1 MRIIGLDMSIACSG
15 VAIVQAHADGK
26 LDWSVKRVKSPPTEK
41 CDAMRFHIICEEISD
56 IICLRPTDIIMIEE
70 YAYGA
75 NGQITRIAE
84 LGGILRYK
92 LLIEQ
97 KFDYEQFVQVS
108 PSALKK
114 FVTGKGNVKKEQM
127 MKEVFKRW
135 GFDPEDNNEAD
146 AFALAIMGGTAA
158 VAEVINP
165 PKHQREAI
173 AAVFKRNEVL
183 NERFLQLVQAEGS
196 RPTASAE
203 ARPRRRPAA
212 PASPPALAAHHA
224 AANAASAPRGLPA
237 APSGPAPDAAAVA
250 ALFARRRPREG

>member
-1 MRIIGLDMSIACSG
+1 MMRIIGLDMSIACSG

-26 LDWSVKRVKSPPTEK
+26 LEWSVKRVKSPPTEK
-41 CDAMRFHIICEEISD
+41 CDAMRFHLICEEISD

-114 FVTGKGNVKKEQM
+114 FVTGKGNVKKEQV

-135 GFDPEDNNEAD
+135 GFDAEDNNEAD
-146 AFALAIMGGTAA
+146 AFALAVMGGTAA
-158 VAEVINP
+158 VAEIINP

-183 NERFLQLVQAEGS
+183 NERFLQLVQAEGCGPVAPS
-196 RPTASAE
+196 GP
-203 ARPRRRPAA
+203 RPRRTPQA
-212 PASPPALAAHHA
+212 PPALAAHHA
-224 AANAASAPRGLPA
+224 AANAPGGPRRRPNAPAHTPASI
-237 APSGPAPDAAAVA
+237 PDAA
-250 ALFARRRPREG
+250 ALFARRRPQGE